1 MNSLHD
7 LLMELGFPQ
16 DPIEWVFYRG
26 KDDLWTWE
34 YRKNGDVIRRSD
46 VPFRTQEICIR
57 DASENGFSR
66 LFSRYGMAEAPDAN
80 KIELG

>member
-7 LLMELGFPQ
+7 LLMELGFRQ

-26 KDDLWTWE
+26 RDDLWLWE
-34 YRKNGDVIRRSD
+34 YRKNGDLIRRSD
-46 VPFRTQEICIR
+46 VTFPTQEDCIR

-66 LFSRYGMAEAPDAN
+66 IFSRYGIAETPDAD
-80 KIELG
+80 